1 MKKTLKIF
9 SVYFISFFI
18 LITLLSCNSANISK
32 TNNLLEL
39 PGKYKNFTLLPNG
52 WRLTPEGRQIPI
64 GELPLNMVI
73 TNNER
78 YAITSNSGM
87 GINSLSVVDLKNY
100 KEVQRMVVN
109 NTWLGI
115 VFNSDDSKLFVSGG
129 NNNLIYIYNF
139 NAGKL
144 SLADSIIIGPR
155 FPEGKISITG
165 IDYLKKKNY
174 ILAVSKVSDMLYVID
189 VTNKSIL
196 KKIKLAGKCYDVKI
210 NHAQDYA
217 YVSVWSKAEIAEINL
232 NNFTISK
239 IIKTGDHPCDIVIT
253 KNDDRLFVADA
264 NNNSTSVIDLKRG
277 EETERIISSLLP
289 NMPYGSTPNA
299 VALNS
304 NDTKLFIANAN
315 NNYLAV
321 FDISKKGSA
330 KNLGFIPTGWYPTS
344 VKFLSKTNRIV
355 VANGNGLSSMANPE
369 GPNPYE
375 PYKIRY
381 KEYIGTLFK
390 GTLSVINEPNQNLL
404 SKMSKRVYLNTPY
417 IYKKKTWINTQN
429 IISSVH
435 NLKSSK
441 KIKYV
446 FYLIKENRTYDQVF
460 GDIPRGN
467 GDSSLCLFGEKI
479 SPNEHKLALNFTLY
493 DNFYVDAEVSPDGH
507 NWSTAA
513 YATDYVRKLWP
524 VSYGHRG
531 QKYTFEGG
539 TPAAAPASGYIWND
553 VLNHHETFRNYGEF
567 VGWKKNKNGN
577 YKARDKDMRPYTD
590 KKYAGFNLSVSD
602 LTRYKVWV
610 KDFDRLLKTNS
621 VPDFNLIRL
630 PNDHNWGTRAG
641 RLTPRAYV
649 AQNDYAFGLIV
660 DKISHSKIWKNS
672 IIFAVEDDAQN
683 GPDHVDA
690 HRSLLFVIG
699 PYVKRNF
706 VDHAMYSTSSVL
718 KTIELILGLPPMTQ
732 FDLSATPILFSITN
746 KPDYTP
752 YNVVLPLFNI
762 HKKNSPNAYG
772 AKECAKWDFVKA
784 DDIPEDELNRIIWK
798 SVKGRNSVM
807 PAPVRSAFV
816 NVHAESEKDDKD

>member
-1 MKKTLKIF
+1 M
-9 SVYFISFFI
+9 
-18 LITLLSCNSANISK
+18 LITFLSCSSSNISK
-32 TNNLLEL
+32 NNNLSEL

-52 WRLTPEGRQIPI
+52 WRLTPEGKQIPI
-64 GELPLNMVI
+64 GELPLNMAI
-73 TNNER
+73 TNNEK

-155 FPEGKISITG
+155 YPKGKISITG

-174 ILAVSKVSDMLYVID
+174 ILAVSKVSDMLYIID

-196 KKIKLAGKCYDVKI
+196 KKIKLPGKCYDVKI
-210 NHAQDYA
+210 NHAQNSA

-232 NNFTISK
+232 SDFTISK
-239 IIKTGDHPCDIVIT
+239 IIKTGDHPSDIVIT
-253 KNDDRLFVADA
+253 KNDDRLFVANA
-264 NNNSTSVIDLKRG
+264 NNNSTSVIDLKKG
-277 EETERIISSLLP
+277 KETERIISSLLP
-289 NMPYGSTPNA
+289 NAPYGSTPNA

-304 NDTKLFIANAN
+304 NDTKLFIANAD

-330 KNLGFIPTGWYPTS
+330 KSLGFIPTGWYPTS
-344 VKFLSKTNRIV
+344 VKFLNKTNQIV
-355 VANGNGLSSMANPE
+355 VANGKGLSSMANLE

-375 PYKIRY
+375 PRKIRY
-381 KEYIGTLFK
+381 KEYIGILFK
-390 GTLSVINEPNQNLL
+390 GTLSVINEPTQKLL
-404 SKMSKRVYLNTPY
+404 SKMSKRVYQNTPY

-429 IISSVH
+429 IIPSEH

-446 FYLIKENRTYDQVF
+446 FYIIKENRTYDQVF

-479 SPNEHKLALNFTLY
+479 SPNEHKLALDFTLY
-493 DNFYVDAEVSPDGH
+493 DNFYTDAEVSADGH

-513 YATDYVRKLWP
+513 YASDYVEKLWP
-524 VSYGHRG
+524 VNYGHRG
-531 QKYTFEGG
+531 QRYTFEGG

-553 VLNHHETFRNYGEF
+553 VLNHHKTFRNYGEF
-567 VGWKKNKNGN
+567 VGWKKNKKGN
-577 YKARDKDMRPYTD
+577 YKVRDKDMRPYTD

-672 IIFAVEDDAQN
+672 IIFVVEDDAQN

-706 VDHAMYSTSSVL
+706 VDHTMYSTSSVL

-746 KPDYTP
+746 KPNYMP
-752 YNVVLPLFNI
+752 YNVVSPLFNI
-762 HKKNSPNAYG
+762 HKRNSPDAYG
-772 AKECAKWDFVKA
+772 AKQCAKWDFVKA
-784 DDIPEDELNRIIWK
+784 DAVPDGEFNEIIWK

-816 NVHAESEKDDKD
+816 KVHIKSEKDDTD